1 MLVVGVGNDLRGDDG
16 IGPSVVRRVREAR
29 AGARVAVLLGD
40 AANLVELMRNEE
52 QVVIVDAVVC
62 AGEVGRIHRVDASGG
77 WEGPRQPEG
86 STHALGVAEAI
97 ELARALHCL
106 PPRVTVFG
114 IEGTR
119 FGIGQEPS
127 PEVRAI
133 EDLAVAAVLGE
144 MEHAAF
150 DDA

>member
-1 MLVVGVGNDLRGDDG
+1 VLVVGVGNDLRGDDG
-16 IGPSVVRRVREAR
+16 IGIAVARRVRKAR

-40 AANLVELMRNEE
+40 AADLIELMRGEE
-52 QVVIVDAVVC
+52 QVVIVDAVAC
-62 AGEVGRIHRVDASGG
+62 AGQVGRIHRVDASGG

-86 STHALGVAEAI
+86 STHALGVAEAL
-97 ELARALHCL
+97 ELARTLHCL

-127 PEVRAI
+127 PEVRAA
-133 EDLAVAAVLGE
+133 EDLVVAAVLREIEG
-144 MEHAAF
+144 
-150 DDA
+150 D

>member
-16 IGPSVVRRVREAR
+16 IGPAVARRVRGER
-29 AGARVAVLLGD
+29 DGARVAVLLGD
-40 AANLVELMRNEE
+40 AADLVELMRGEE
-52 QVVIVDAVVC
+52 RVVIIDAVAC

-77 WEGPRQPEG
+77 WEGPRQQDA

-97 ELARALHCL
+97 ELARTLRCL
-106 PPRVTVFG
+106 PQRVIVLG

-119 FGIGQEPS
+119 FGIGEEPS
-127 PEVRAI
+127 PEVRAV

-144 MEHAAF
+144 IEGV
-150 DDA
+150 

>member
-16 IGPSVVRRVREAR
+16 IGPAVVRRVSEAR
-29 AGARVAVLLGD
+29 AEVRVAVLLGD
-40 AANLVELMRNEE
+40 AADLVELMRGEAH
-52 QVVIVDAVVC
+52 VVIVDAVAC
-62 AGEVGRIHRVDASGG
+62 AGEVGRIHRVDASRS

-119 FGIGQEPS
+119 FGIGEEPS
-127 PEVRAI
+127 PEVRAT
-133 EDLAVAAVLGE
+133 EDLVVAAVLGE
-144 MEHAAF
+144 MERAEVDVA
-150 DDA
+150 